1 MFNEEINGDLQLF
14 QQLCAG
20 CYGRLFY
27 TKQQKNDIP
36 KTLSISRINHSR
48 VMSISEWYHMASRFA
63 LHFWTFQRISIE
75 WIDNKVNLPN
85 SKVNPNFNWFSLV
98 VFHFSVYI
106 LQISVHFDRPQIL
119 IYSSIQDRYVIAMFL
134 LHQYFSLKSNMKRNQ
149 NFTSIYF
156 NFFDM
161 GTLKSVCSSWFA
173 PISRDKYER
182 TLLRVPIL

>member
-1 MFNEEINGDLQLF
+1 M
-14 QQLCAG
+14 
-20 CYGRLFY
+20 
-27 TKQQKNDIP
+27 
-36 KTLSISRINHSR
+36 R
-48 VMSISEWYHMASRFA
+48 V
-63 LHFWTFQRISIE
+63 SIE
-75 WIDNKVNLPN
+75 WIGNKVNLPN

-119 IYSSIQDRYVIAMFL
+119 IYSSIQDRYVNAMFL

-161 GTLKSVCSSWFA
+161 GTLKSVCSSWSSL
-173 PISRDKYER
+173 IHIMWWILTLVLEGEDDWRIYNTQEQYQMKER
-182 TLLRVPIL
+182 RNC